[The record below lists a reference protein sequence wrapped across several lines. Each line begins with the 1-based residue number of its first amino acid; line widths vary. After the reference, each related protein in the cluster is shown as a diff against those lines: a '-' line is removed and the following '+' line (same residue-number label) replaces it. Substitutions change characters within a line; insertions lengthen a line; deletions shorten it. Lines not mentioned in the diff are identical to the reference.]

1 MLDRMSDVKN
11 EPAPPSDLRGALA
24 DLRARAEKLPD
35 THREAALEHVGRL
48 EEHARSHTP
57 DTLRMRVLLKGLET
71 FGDLVPY
78 LSAAANALSN
88 VGA

>member
-1 MLDRMSDVKN
+1 VSDAN
-11 EPAPPSDLRGALA
+11 EPAPPRDLRGALNE
-24 DLRARAEKLPD
+24 LRGRAEKLPD
-35 THREAALEHVGRL
+35 AHREAALEHVDRL
-48 EEHARSHTP
+48 EEHAEAPAP

-78 LSAAANALSN
+78 IATVAKALSD